1 MKVIFST
8 LVIVL
13 AITVITAHTHRNST
27 KWKSIKD
34 KFKIKFQSEDDEI
47 QAYKLFYFTNKIKT
61 N

>member
-1 MKVIFST
+1 MKIVFST

-13 AITVITAHTHRNST
+13 AITVITAHAHRNST

-34 KFKIKFQSEDDEI
+34 KFETKFHSEDDEI
-47 QAYKLFYFTNKIKT
+47 QAYNLFYFINKIKT